1 MAMKRLDLTFTSARQ
16 QCAAWL
22 YLPDGPGP
30 HPCVVVAHGIGA
42 IRQLRLSA
50 YAERFTKA
58 GYAMLSF
65 DYRHW
70 GESGGEPRY
79 LCSIPGQLED
89 IEAAINCAGQRAEI
103 DSRRIAL
110 FGTSFGGGHALV
122 VGARRPDIAAVISQC
137 TVTDCLAVALRT
149 PLRQVVQWVSSA
161 TIDQLRA
168 LVGLSPK
175 YIKLA
180 GEPGENALMTKLNA
194 EESYRK
200 MLDGPSKWQNKIAA
214 RIMLWMPF
222 YRPIKSAR
230 RIAAPLLMIVC
241 ERDEICPASI
251 ARRAAA
257 IAPRG
262 RSVSFDSSHFEI
274 YFGELFEG
282 AVASMLG
289 FLRSEVPVGENIVA
303 LPEPVAAAP
312 PDVENSRSTGIANT
326 ATATRQERGERPRHL
341 RNDGRQCDI
350 TRCAERGFSAVAS

>member
-1 MAMKRLDLTFTSARQ
+1 MTMKRLDLTFKSGRQ

-22 YLPDGPGP
+22 YLPDGSGP

-42 IRQLRLSA
+42 IRQVRLSA
-50 YAERFTKA
+50 YAERLTKA

-79 LCSIPGQLED
+79 LCSIPSQLED
-89 IEAAINCAGQRAEI
+89 IEAAINCAGERAEV

-149 PLRQVVQWVSSA
+149 PLRQVAQWVSSA

-180 GEPGENALMTKLNA
+180 GEPGENALMTKLGA
-194 EESYRK
+194 EESYLK

-214 RIMLWMPF
+214 RIMLWMPL
-222 YRPIKSAR
+222 YRPIKSAP

-241 ERDEICPASI
+241 ERDEICPPSI
-251 ARRAAA
+251 ARRAAV

-262 RSVSFDSSHFEI
+262 RSASFDSSHFEI
-274 YFGELFEG
+274 YFGDLFEG
-282 AVASMLG
+282 AVSSMVSFLNAEMPAAASII
-289 FLRSEVPVGENIVA
+289 PID
-303 LPEPVAAAP
+303 EPV
-312 PDVENSRSTGIANT
+312 RRIAVR
-326 ATATRQERGERPRHL
+326 AG
-341 RNDGRQCDI
+341 D
-350 TRCAERGFSAVAS
+350 